1 MHEHL
6 LFGRVPAP
14 CEPRYDAIMTHESRT
29 LPASDEAA
37 AMVIADHLDHFFR
50 TVVAPDDAL
59 NSSACIRY
67 ITGEPH
73 PLGNLALFSRAA
85 TAADV
90 VRDAG
95 VLRDGAFPSAIVFLD
110 DGTHEQLAAASDLGF
125 SPAESMPLMSV
136 TPDTLASTALPDE
149 YSFREVRANEADA
162 WARTVSAGYGLPLLV
177 GSLFGI
183 DRAATRC
190 PGIAR
195 RTAAVALTRGTTG
208 MGELAAVAVVVEEAP
223 SVAACREVATL
234 GQRLAAIPPDALEA
248 PEMRLVFAVIDDRVF
263 AAALLA
269 TRGLVQPLVDVG
281 FPASVAGIAAAR
293 AEDE

>member
-190 PGIAR
+190 PGKGR
-195 RTAAVALTRGTTG
+195 YFAVEHDGTMVATSLLYLHDG
-208 MGELAAVAVVVEEAP
+208 LAGIYG
-223 SVAACREVATL
+223 VATL
-234 GQRLAAIPPDALEA
+234 PEHRGKGLASHLTAEPLRAAWELGYTTGLLQSSEMGA
-248 PEMRLVFAVIDDRVF
+248 PVYSRIGFRSHGRMTLLVRV
-263 AAALLA
+263 
-269 TRGLVQPLVDVG
+269 
-281 FPASVAGIAAAR
+281 PA
-293 AEDE
+293 